1 MQERIEEFMNFL
13 NVEKGFSPNTYLAYS
28 CDLRQFEDFLKKR
41 GESSFSLV
49 TDNLLFSFQLH
60 LKNKGLTT
68 SSVSRKLAAIKSFY
82 HFLTSE
88 GHITSDPTLGLESP
102 KLTQRLP
109 NVLTVSEVELLLS
122 QPDLSKPAGVRDNAM
137 LEVLYASGI
146 RVSELVC
153 LNLFDLNLNVG
164 YLKCVGK
171 GRKERIVP
179 LGKKAIE
186 SLNRYLKMSRPNL
199 VKGGGTEDLF
209 VNQRGG
215 RLSRVGFWKILKKY
229 TLKAGIAKTLTPHT
243 LRHSFATHLLEGGAD
258 LRSVQEMLGHTNI
271 STTQIYTHLSRG
283 RLKEVYKSAHP
294 RA

>member
-1 MQERIEEFMNFL
+1 M
-13 NVEKGFSPNTYLAYS
+13 
-28 CDLRQFEDFLKKR
+28 
-41 GESSFSLV
+41 
-49 TDNLLFSFQLH
+49 
-60 LKNKGLTT
+60 
-68 SSVSRKLAAIKSFY
+68 
-82 HFLTSE
+82 
-88 GHITSDPTLGLESP
+88 
-102 KLTQRLP
+102 
-109 NVLTVSEVELLLS
+109 LTVSEVELLLS